1 MSLKKIVLMAG
12 FLISGGILAESL
24 SPAQAATIGQ
34 LSLGENN
41 TIIDSDQ
48 NLVWLRLTES
58 VNKSITEVAANPSRE
73 GFRLATGA
81 EVERLFSGLV
91 NHDALQFS
99 ELFGKTLN
107 LGIASLS
114 VGLYSPDHS
123 PTTTALAG
131 SYSFSFGNVGFG
143 GLVEPTNLGQ
153 LNNQALPFAGVF
165 QVSNVQPVPEPLTII
180 GSGIALGFGA
190 TLKRKLTQK
199 KQATSKNA

>member
-1 MSLKKIVLMAG
+1 MRLRSIVLMTG
-12 FLISGGILAESL
+12 FLISGGIFAETL

-34 LSLGENN
+34 LSLGDNN

-58 VNKSITEVAANPSRE
+58 VNKSIQEIAANPIDGYRI
-73 GFRLATGA
+73 ATGA

-91 NHDALQFS
+91 NNDAPEFS
-99 ELFGKTLN
+99 ELFGKTLD

-114 VGLYSPDHS
+114 LGLYSPDNS

-131 SYSFSFGNVGFG
+131 AYSFSLG
-143 GLVEPTNLGQ
+143 GIELNSLVEPRTLGAF
-153 LNNQALPFAGVF
+153 NNQALPFAGVF
-165 QVSNVQPVPEPLTII
+165 QVRNMQPVPEPLTII

-190 TLKRKLTQK
+190 TLKRKLARK
-199 KQATSKNA
+199 KSS